1 MESVLQW
8 GLDFIRA
15 VQSMAS
21 PPLTFVM
28 RMITSFGGWYVY
40 TLFLLVVYW
49 GIDEKKGCQI
59 SFIVLISIWL
69 NLLLKDMLNQPRP
82 FFTDYDPSVGII
94 NERLGGLPS
103 GHAQNSLVL
112 FFVTA
117 SWIRKNWAYIGAAVI
132 CLLIGF
138 SRIYLGVHFPTD
150 ILAGWLLGG
159 IVLCGYFFL
168 HARIEAL
175 IERGGFRAGMYASAV
190 TSFIMIIYTPGEELL
205 LPGGILL
212 GIGAGFCLN
221 RRYTG
226 FSSNVFLG
234 RTGVKKYL
242 TLAARFVLG
251 AAVFLL
257 FVFAIGKI
265 IPQFAN
271 SNNEKLYRF
280 LCYALA
286 GLLFSFFIPWVFIKL
301 RLAGVESE
309 EK

>member
-1 MESVLQW
+1 MEQMLQW
-8 GLDFIRA
+8 GLDFIRS
-15 VQSMAS
+15 VQTIKG
-21 PPLTFVM
+21 PQLTAVM
-28 RMITSFGGWYVY
+28 RIITGFGRTPVY
-40 TLFLLVVYW
+40 LLLPLVYW
-49 GIDEKKGCQI
+49 CVDEKKGLHLYVT
-59 SFIVLISIWL
+59 VLISLWI
-69 NLLLKDMLNQPRP
+69 NLSLKFLLDQPRP
-82 FFTDYDPSVGII
+82 FFEGYDPSVGII
-94 NERLGGLPS
+94 SAKFNGLPS
-103 GHAQNSLVL
+103 GHAQTTLVMY
-112 FFVTA
+112 FIIA
-117 SWIRKNWAYIGAAVI
+117 SWLKKKWAYVCAA
-132 CLLIGF
+132 LLCFLVGF
-138 SRIYLGVHFPTD
+138 SRVYLGVHFPTD
-150 ILAGWLLGG
+150 VAAGWLLGG
-159 IVLCGYFFL
+159 VILCGYFL
-168 HARIEAL
+168 LRDKIEAL
-175 IERGGFRAGMYASAV
+175 LARGGFRAGMYASAAV
-190 TSFIMIIYTPGEELL
+190 SFIMILYLPNQELL
-205 LPGGILL
+205 IPGGILL